1 MKMSITRALNEVK
14 LLDAKIQKKI
24 NESSFVSCKMNKS
37 AKLIDGVTT
46 PEEFTQ
52 LAKSNMQSIL
62 DLTNRR
68 KDIKT
73 KIVQS
78 NANTEVEI
86 AGIKMT
92 VADAIERKS
101 SIEIDRSLLNRMKSE
116 YRAVTGYIAQRNQQ
130 LEDKISK
137 LVDSLVGSDKK
148 DTNMVKTAEELAQN
162 TRDNESYVILDPL
175 KLLKSIETLE
185 QEIMEFE
192 SNVDFVLS
200 ESNSITSIEIED

>member
-24 NESSFVSCKMNKS
+24 NES
-37 AKLIDGVTT
+37 AKLTDGVTT

-101 SIEIDRSLLNRMKSE
+101 SIEIDRNLLNRMKSE

-130 LEDKISK
+130 LEDKVSK